1 MSTLQPSVLEVLTDD
16 EGDDKGECEKNR
28 DSDAGSGGNDDQLD
42 NPKNITYASI
52 LQMIAVFR
60 MRILNISHTLQM
72 VQKEKV

>member
-1 MSTLQPSVLEVLTDD
+1 MMKVMIKANVRRTVTLMLVQEAMTTSWIIL
-16 EGDDKGECEKNR
+16 
-28 DSDAGSGGNDDQLD
+28 
-42 NPKNITYASI
+42 KNITYASI